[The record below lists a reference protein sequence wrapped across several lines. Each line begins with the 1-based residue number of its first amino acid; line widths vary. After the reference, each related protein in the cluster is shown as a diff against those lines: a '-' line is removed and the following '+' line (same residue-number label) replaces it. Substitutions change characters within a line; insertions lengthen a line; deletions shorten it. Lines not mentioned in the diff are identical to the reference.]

1 MPPSSADLAHFAQ
14 TFPKV
19 TPQPGRP
26 PVRRGH
32 GRAPLRRYRWSLSP
46 PKNAE
51 ADPKNHDVGK
61 LNSINRAQFDDLG
74 TRDLPI
80 LSKPA
85 TMQGLLLGVPGF
97 YPSPNHHCKKK
108 NNSKSDWWF
117 HARNIGRWADQ
128 PDKKEC
134 LEPTNSK
141 SMATDPPIIKHD
153 LENPPFDTCFSH
165 RNIHF
170 DRFPGTHVQG

>member
-108 NNSKSDWWF
+108 TIANLTGGFTPATLAVGQIS
-117 HARNIGRWADQ
+117 
-128 PDKKEC
+128 
-134 LEPTNSK
+134 PTRKN
-141 SMATDPPIIKHD
+141 AW
-153 LENPPFDTCFSH
+153 NPPTPSLWQPTL
-165 RNIHF
+165 R
-170 DRFPGTHVQG
+170 